1 MIAKI
6 FSGAPIY
13 TADEDGT
20 VAEAVV
26 VSGGKIEYVASDSI
40 DALNLYPDSELVQ
53 VNGGCI
59 LPGFVDAHLHLRE
72 FALLFRELDLSSARD
87 KSEVLEGV
95 REAAAKK
102 KSGAWLS
109 AGGLAN
115 DLLESLSRNDLDLSS
130 PEVPVILHSRDMH
143 SSVANSLALLKAGID
158 ESRSDPLG
166 GKIEKDGYGLP
177 NGILRERAIEIVTRS
192 IPEERTRTVDVALER
207 GIRKLLSFGITTFCD
222 CSSGTGQSSLRNLLR
237 LAGRGKVPGR
247 AVAMLGESE
256 AAKLGEIGIPSWFGN
271 DRLRLGGLKVIIDGS
286 LSSLTGYMS
295 KPYLGSGSYG
305 MLLLNEEEL
314 YGLLKKT
321 YSNHIW
327 AAVHCIGDKANEIAL
342 NVFQRLADEKG
353 VPSLLRRIEHAQSLK
368 DEDAERFA
376 SLGVVA
382 VVNPNHIPL
391 DREKAIRHLGVDA
404 RLLYRFRSLLSSGAS
419 VAFSSDAPVA
429 SINPFNLLYCAV
441 ERKDFREGP
450 ELRFYPKERITLSE
464 ALRAC
469 THGGAQACGMEQELG
484 SIEAGKAADLVHVS
498 KDIFSGD
505 TDMLSDTE
513 VLETYVDGQLVFE
526 KKEGKK

>member
-1 MIAKI
+1 MVSKI

-13 TADEDGT
+13 TADEEGT

-26 VSGGKIEYVASDSI
+26 VTGGKIEYVASDSVE
-40 DALNLYPDSELVQ
+40 ALNLYPDSELVQ

-59 LPGFVDAHLHLRE
+59 LPGFVDAHLHLRD
-72 FALLFRELDLSSARD
+72 FALLYRELDLSAARD

-95 REAAAKK
+95 KDAAAKK

-109 AGGLAN
+109 AGGLSN
-115 DLLESLSRNDLDLSS
+115 TLLESLSRNDLDLSS

-143 SSVANSLALLKAGID
+143 SSIANSLALLKAGID

-177 NGILRERAIEIVTRS
+177 NGILRERAIELVTRS
-192 IPEERTRTVDVALER
+192 IPEERARAIDVALER
-207 GIRKLLSFGITTFCD
+207 GVRKLLSFGITTFCD
-222 CSSGTGQSSLRNLLR
+222 CSPGTGQSALRGLLR
-237 LAGRGKVPGR
+237 LAVRGRIPGR
-247 AVAMLGESE
+247 TVVMLGEGE
-256 AAKLGEIGIPSWFGN
+256 ASKLGEIGIPSWFGN
-271 DRLRLGGLKVIIDGS
+271 DRFRIGGLKVIIDGS

-295 KPYLGSGSYG
+295 KPYLGTGSYG
-305 MLLLNEEEL
+305 MLLMNEEEL

-353 VPSLLRRIEHAQSLK
+353 VPSLLRRIEHAQSLQ
-368 DEDAERFA
+368 DEDMERFA

-391 DREKAIRHLGVDA
+391 DREKAIRHLGLDA
-404 RLLYRFRSLLSSGAS
+404 RFLYRFKSLLSSGATI
-419 VAFSSDAPVA
+419 AFSSDAPVA
-429 SINPFNLLYCAV
+429 SINPFHLLYCAV

-450 ELRFYPKERITLSE
+450 ELRFYPKERISLQE

-469 THGGAQACGMEQELG
+469 TFGGAQACGMGQGVG
-484 SIEAGKAADLVHVS
+484 SIEVGKAADLVHVS
-498 KDIFSGD
+498 RDIFRGD
-505 TDMLSDTE
+505 TDVLSDTE
-513 VLETYVDGQLVFE
+513 VLATYVDGQMVYE

>member
-13 TADEDGT
+13 TADEEGT

-72 FALLFRELDLSSARD
+72 FALLFRELDLSPARD

-102 KSGAWLS
+102 KGGAWLV

-115 DLLESLSRNDLDLSS
+115 SILESLSRNDLDQSS
-130 PEVPVILHSRDMH
+130 PEVPVFLHSRDMH
-143 SSVANSLALLKAGID
+143 SSIANSLALLKAGID

-166 GKIEKDGYGLP
+166 GRIERDGYGLP
-177 NGILRERAIEIVTRS
+177 NGILRERAIELVARS
-192 IPEERTRTVDVALER
+192 VPEERPRTVEAALER
-207 GIRKLLSFGITTFCD
+207 GVRKLLSYGITTFCD
-222 CSSGTGQSSLRNLLR
+222 CSPGTGQSALRSLLR
-237 LAGRGKVPGR
+237 LAGRGRIPGR
-247 AVAMLGESE
+247 AVVMLGEGE
-256 AAKLGEIGIPSWFGN
+256 AAKLGEI
-271 DRLRLGGLKVIIDGS
+271 GGLKVIIDGS
-286 LSSLTGYMS
+286 LSSMTGYMS
-295 KPYLGSGSYG
+295 KPYLGTGSYG
-305 MLLLNEEEL
+305 MLLMNEEEL

-327 AAVHCIGDKANEIAL
+327 AAVHCIGDKANEITL
-342 NVFQRLADEKG
+342 NVFQRLAGEKG

-391 DREKAIRHLGVDA
+391 DREKAIRNLGLDA
-404 RLLYRFRSLLSSGAS
+404 RLLYRFRSLLSSGATI
-419 VAFSSDAPVA
+419 AFSSDAPVA
-429 SINPFNLLYCAV
+429 SINPFHLLYCAV

-450 ELRFYPKERITLSE
+450 ELRFYPKERISLQE
-464 ALRAC
+464 AVRAC
-469 THGGAQACGMEQELG
+469 TFGGAQACGMGREIG
-484 SIEAGKAADLVHVS
+484 SIEVGKAADLVHVS
-498 KDIFSGD
+498 RDIFRGD
-505 TDMLSDTE
+505 TDVLSDAE
-513 VLETYVDGQLVFE
+513 VLATYVDGQLVFE